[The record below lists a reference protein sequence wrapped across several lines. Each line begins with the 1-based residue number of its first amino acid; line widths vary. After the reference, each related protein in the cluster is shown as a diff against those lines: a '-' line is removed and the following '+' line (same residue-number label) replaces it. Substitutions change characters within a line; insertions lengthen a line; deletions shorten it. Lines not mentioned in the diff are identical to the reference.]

1 MKKVMKSIKE
11 KYKILQINKKD
22 KEMKQNKT
30 KNKL

>member
-1 MKKVMKSIKE
+1 MKSIKE

-22 KEMKQNKT
+22 KEIKQNKN